1 MAESH
6 ESQRHYKD
14 LTPGQKLAHWQR
26 FVPATA
32 EEASWKR
39 KAIRQF
45 KAEVR
50 RSN

>member
-1 MAESH
+1 MAE
-6 ESQRHYKD
+6 QRRYAD
-14 LTPGQKLAHWQR
+14 LSDAEKLAHWQR